1 MDMIKV
7 TDSLQK
13 RLWAVT
19 AFRQLV
25 PSIGRG
31 VENRA

>member
-1 MDMIKV
+1 MEASMDMIKV

-25 PSIGRG
+25 P
-31 VENRA
+31 

>member
-1 MDMIKV
+1 MDAYMDMIKV

-25 PSIGRG
+25 P
-31 VENRA
+31 

>member
-1 MDMIKV
+1 MEAYMDMIKV

-25 PSIGRG
+25 P
-31 VENRA
+31 